1 MVATRWL
8 QSHEEE
14 IVRAWLEK
22 VAATY
27 PSHMAKF
34 LLSERDQF
42 RNPAGFTFRQHLPKL
57 FRGIAEGADPATLK
71 ESIDAIVRL
80 RAVQDFSPSEAVG
93 FVFMLK
99 EAVREACP
107 SWNSEEGAGEFLGR
121 VDGLAL
127 QAFDAYSA
135 CREKIFAI
143 KADEA
148 KRKLYILERI
158 YGTAEAA
165 ENGGGSAPEPQV
177 GIRKDGRC
185 Q

>member
-1 MVATRWL
+1 MVASGWL
-8 QSHEEE
+8 QGHEEE
-14 IVRAWLEK
+14 IVKAWLEK

-27 PSHMAKF
+27 PGHMAKF

-57 FRGIAEGADPATLK
+57 FRGIAEGADPAALK
-71 ESIDAIVRL
+71 ESMDEIVRL
-80 RAVQDFSPSEAVG
+80 RAVQDFAPSEAVG
-93 FVFMLK
+93 FVFLLK
-99 EAVREACP
+99 DAVREAYP
-107 SWNSEEGAGEFLGR
+107 SWKSEEGIAEFFGR

-148 KRKLYILERI
+148 KRKLYILERM
-158 YGTAEAA
+158 YGTAQAP
-165 ENGGGSAPEPQV
+165 ENGGGQADEPEG
-177 GIRKDGRC
+177 GIGKDDRC